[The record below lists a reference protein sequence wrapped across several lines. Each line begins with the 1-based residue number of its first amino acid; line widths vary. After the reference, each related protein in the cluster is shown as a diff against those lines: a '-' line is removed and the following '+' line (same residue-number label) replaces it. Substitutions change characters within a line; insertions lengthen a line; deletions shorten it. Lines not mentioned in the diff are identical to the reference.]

1 MLQNE
6 QEIIFYLISDSV
18 GETAQKMLVATLVQF
33 PNMNVKEVKR
43 FPFIE
48 DLNTLQEIL
57 EEALIDQAILII
69 TLVNQE
75 LITAITE
82 FCSKTG
88 LAYVDYMSPLMNLIE
103 VKTGNAPLQKPG
115 ALHQLNKEYFSRI
128 AAMEFAVKYD
138 DGKDPR
144 GYKEADFILIGISRT
159 SKTPLSMYLANK
171 NYKVANLPLIP
182 EVPIPKELFE
192 VSPQKLIGLT
202 TNIDTLLK
210 VRRTRLKAFG
220 LKEASNYSDATRVQE
235 ELMYANNIFK
245 QLGIIPINV
254 SDKAI
259 EETAMLIE
267 MEKRPS
273 QQARGVDMV

>member
-1 MLQNE
+1 MMLQNK
-6 QEIIFYLISDSV
+6 QEIIFYLISDSI
-18 GETAQKMLVATLVQF
+18 GETARKILAATVVQF
-33 PNMNVKEVKR
+33 PNMKVKEVKR

-48 DLNTLQEIL
+48 DLNVLEGLLQE
-57 EEALIDQAILII
+57 ALADEAILLI
-69 TLVNQE
+69 TFVNQKLVKAVTDFCDE
-75 LITAITE
+75 TE
-82 FCSKTG
+82 
-88 LAYVDYMSPLMNLIE
+88 LAYIDYMTPLMNLIE
-103 VKTGNAPLQKPG
+103 AKTNVTPLQKPG

-128 AAMEFAVKYD
+128 AAIEFAVKYD

-144 GYKEADFILIGISRT
+144 GFKEADFILIGVSRT

-182 EVPIPKELFE
+182 EVTVPKELFE
-192 VSPQKLIGLT
+192 IPAQKIIGLT
-202 TNIDTLLK
+202 TNIDSLLQ
-210 VRRTRLKAFG
+210 VRKTRLKTFG
-220 LKEASNYSDATRVQE
+220 LKEGSNYTDVTRVQE

-267 MEKRPS
+267 MGKDRL
-273 QQARGVDMV
+273 